1 MTFPRKGGR
10 GLKGRFGS
18 DVPPRPSKPSPSL
31 RQYPFTLP
39 CLQCDYSNR
48 GTRKKTIKSQGFL
61 KTKDS
66 RFFANGT
73 IEFKVQLCN
82 RWKLLNRLNLPDV
95 SGKGTQIYECFRS
108 RFAKKNLRIFCFQKK
123 VVIGWS
129 SKCPGSSSRTVRQDS
144 FCCGVKYIV
153 YMRLPVQEHILSFF
167 NLEYKKASL
176 PRITKVYNP
185 FKASGLE
192 RYPVQDVRLSNCI
205 PCLKLKTLKTIPV
218 WRHISN
224 EVENNEIVAKKT
236 GFKYTDFVY
245 SR

>member
-1 MTFPRKGGR
+1 MQP
-10 GLKGRFGS
+10 L
-18 DVPPRPSKPSPSL
+18 
-31 RQYPFTLP
+31 
-39 CLQCDYSNR
+39 
-48 GTRKKTIKSQGFL
+48 KTIKPFELAWRLRKRHPNLWMFSVPVC
-61 KTKDS
+61 KK
-66 RFFANGT
+66 
-73 IEFKVQLCN
+73 
-82 RWKLLNRLNLPDV
+82 KLENLLF
-95 SGKGTQIYECFRS
+95 S
-108 RFAKKNLRIFCFQKK
+108 KK
-123 VVIGWS
+123 VVIGLS

-144 FCCGVKYIV
+144 FGCGVKYIV